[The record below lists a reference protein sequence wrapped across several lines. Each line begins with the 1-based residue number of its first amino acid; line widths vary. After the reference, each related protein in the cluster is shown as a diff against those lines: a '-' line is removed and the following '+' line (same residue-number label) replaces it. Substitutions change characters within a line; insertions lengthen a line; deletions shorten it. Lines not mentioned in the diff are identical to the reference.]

1 MKGDEIK
8 LRAGFSGHLV
18 SLVRAMIEKNAQEFS
33 SLRRSRAGGI
43 RAADAR
49 FGKRSQNGI
58 GRVVVEFEEFLG
70 SALPVSDI
78 GFIPDFPQPGFYFR
92 VAIAL
97 AKMLNKLK
105 NDFRPL
111 LIVLRRV
118 GPAGKN

>member
-1 MKGDEIK
+1 MKRDEVK
-8 LRAGFSGHLV
+8 SRAGLSSRVV

-43 RAADAR
+43 RAANAG

-58 GRVVVEFEEFLG
+58 GRVVVEFEEFLV

-92 VAIAL
+92 VAVAL
-97 AKMLNKLK
+97 AKMPYILK
-105 NDFRPL
+105 NIFMPL
-111 LIVLRRV
+111 CIVVRWL
-118 GPAGKN
+118 